1 MRMGEINKL
10 AEKCNTTI
18 IPADATNMEDLEKL
32 IDESVERLGGKLDF
46 ILHSIGMS

>member
-18 IPADATNMEDLEKL
+18 IPADATNMEDLEN
-32 IDESVERLGGKLDF
+32 S
-46 ILHSIGMS
+46 